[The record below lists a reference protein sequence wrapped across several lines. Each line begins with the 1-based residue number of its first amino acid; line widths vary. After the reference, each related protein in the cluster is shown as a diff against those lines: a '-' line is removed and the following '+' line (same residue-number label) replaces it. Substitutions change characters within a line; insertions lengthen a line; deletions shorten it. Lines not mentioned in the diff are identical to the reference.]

1 MTTEQERGR
10 HFGAKT
16 NTLNVGGTGFTVFLL
31 FCLLIFKIPIKC
43 PFFLVK
49 SYLFPSKCS
58 SEKVSNLSKGGHW
71 PLPEAAAASSSGRW
85 SCLERWGLGRYKK
98 SKRMKIPINIY
109 NDNIFWSNISVA
121 IARGI
126 FCVSIT
132 GHQKDKFID
141 SFVDFVGNVLKL
153 NNFQHQT

>member
-31 FCLLIFKIPIKC
+31 FCLLIFKILIKC

-49 SYLFPSKCS
+49 SYLPPSKCS

-85 SCLERWGLGRYKK
+85 SCLKRWGGTKK
-98 SKRMKIPINIY
+98 AK
-109 NDNIFWSNISVA
+109 
-121 IARGI
+121 G
-126 FCVSIT
+126 
-132 GHQKDKFID
+132 
-141 SFVDFVGNVLKL
+141 
-153 NNFQHQT
+153 